1 MKMHRGTMSDRK
13 FIRYQPDAQAVAH
26 IDLKVSGRE
35 FKPTITAIILNESYY
50 GCAIVF
56 ADNEIIK
63 KGSKVKIKIG
73 PLEIMKAEVVWC
85 KVLEENIQKVGIRL
99 LE

>member
-1 MKMHRGTMSDRK
+1 MSDRK
-13 FIRYQPDAQAVAH
+13 FIRYQPDPQSVAL
-26 IDLKVSGRE
+26 IDLKANGRE

-56 ADNEIIK
+56 ANNEIIK
-63 KGSKVKIKIG
+63 KGAKVKIKIG
-73 PLEIMKAEVVWC
+73 QLEIMKAEVAWV
-85 KVLEENIQKVGIRL
+85 KTLEENIQKVGILL

>member
-1 MKMHRGTMSDRK
+1 L
-13 FIRYQPDAQAVAH
+13 
-26 IDLKVSGRE
+26 IDVKASGKD
-35 FKPTITAIILNESYY
+35 FKPSITAIILNESYS

-56 ADNEIIK
+56 ADNEILK
-63 KGSKVKIKIG
+63 KGTKVKIKIG
-73 PLEIMKAEVVWC
+73 PLEIMKAEVAWA